1 MTGPLSPSLLWCV
14 YVTSPRASCQGLLP
28 RATSWNPKQ
37 ETRNQICMEM
47 TCAFRFLHVD
57 DGWVFQ
63 DIARQEVN
71 DLVEGSDDVRLSV
84 VFFPQIG
91 YLVAIPA
98 SDGPQENELSGLQVL
113 LCLQCPV
120 LCVSWYC
127 YNRRLLYRVSRMC
140 DYRMADDHHHCR
152 FYFYANAYCY
162 TSTVLL
168 MHTQKDGLRHL
179 CDSMLAHASTAAF

>member
-1 MTGPLSPSLLWCV
+1 
-14 YVTSPRASCQGLLP
+14 
-28 RATSWNPKQ
+28 
-37 ETRNQICMEM
+37 MEM